1 MESWTLLTE
10 FMNLYF
16 VNLLCGL
23 RPLSKVEYWR
33 EREREREREGERE
46 RKKDMD
52 RYIERVKDGET

>member
-52 RYIERVKDGET
+52 R